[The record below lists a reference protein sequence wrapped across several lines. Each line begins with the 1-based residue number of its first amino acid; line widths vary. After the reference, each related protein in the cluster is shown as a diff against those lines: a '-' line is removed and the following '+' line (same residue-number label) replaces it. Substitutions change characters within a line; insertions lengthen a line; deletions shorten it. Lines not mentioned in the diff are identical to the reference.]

1 MVAVGGNK
9 MDIWTREEEELLENV
24 KASMK
29 EGILIYS

>member
-1 MVAVGGNK
+1 

-29 EGILIYS
+29 EGIIIYS